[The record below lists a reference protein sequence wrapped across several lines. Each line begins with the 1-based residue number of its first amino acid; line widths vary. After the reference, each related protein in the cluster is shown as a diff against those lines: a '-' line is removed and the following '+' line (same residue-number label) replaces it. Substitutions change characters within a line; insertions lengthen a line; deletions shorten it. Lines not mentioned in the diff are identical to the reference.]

1 MNFKNVLRRS
11 QTNHLRSSIQHH
23 QRFAFFVINSKKAPA
38 HRFCR
43 KLPEARN
50 STTIPT
56 TIVRV
61 LSVTERQLQQHKI
74 AKILYFRDISAKSEI
89 DQMKSLFLSTAAH
102 ELRTPMA
109 SVFGF
114 FELLL
119 SREFDAQTTREI
131 LILTTIHQQ
140 SESLVAMLNELLLP
154 GDPRQVQLMKPTT
167 DFRQLSMRKNSG
179 R

>member
-1 MNFKNVLRRS
+1 
-11 QTNHLRSSIQHH
+11 
-23 QRFAFFVINSKKAPA
+23 
-38 HRFCR
+38 
-43 KLPEARN
+43 
-50 STTIPT
+50 
-56 TIVRV
+56 
-61 LSVTERQLQQHKI
+61 LQQHKI

-109 SVFGF
+109 IVFGF

-119 SREFDAQTTREI
+119 SRKFDAQTTREI

>member
-1 MNFKNVLRRS
+1 MTGFAAEKLFGVSEYEFQKCLEQLS
-11 QTNHLRSSIQHH
+11 TNHLRSSIQHH

-43 KLPEARN
+43 KYPEARN

-131 LILTTIHQQ
+131 LTTIPN
-140 SESLVAMLNELLLP
+140 SLKV
-154 GDPRQVQLMKPTT
+154 
-167 DFRQLSMRKNSG
+167 S
-179 R
+179 

>member
-1 MNFKNVLRRS
+1 VLLVWKKLKL
-11 QTNHLRSSIQHH
+11 HVAGSI
-23 QRFAFFVINSKKAPA
+23 
-38 HRFCR
+38 
-43 KLPEARN
+43 
-50 STTIPT
+50 
-56 TIVRV
+56 
-61 LSVTERQLQQHKI
+61 SVTERQLQQHKI

-131 LILTTIHQQ
+131 LTTIPN
-140 SESLVAMLNELLLP
+140 SLKV
-154 GDPRQVQLMKPTT
+154 
-167 DFRQLSMRKNSG
+167 S
-179 R
+179 